1 MIFNINLSNQN
12 ITEMKNLLSALLLTF
27 GLGIATA
34 QTTAP
39 ATAKTATKKIE
50 KQAKKGE
57 AKVEKTATTADVK
70 LKKDGTPDKRYKAAK
85 TLKKDGTPDK
95 RYKVNK

>member
-1 MIFNINLSNQN
+1 
-12 ITEMKNLLSALLLTF
+12 MKNLLSALLLTF
-27 GLGIATA
+27 GVGLATS

-39 ATAKTATKKIE
+39 TAVKKQAQKTE
-50 KQAKKGE
+50 KQAKKVE
-57 AKVEKTATTADVK
+57 AKAEKTATASTVK
-70 LKKDGTPDKRYKAAK
+70 LKKDGTPDKRYKEAK

>member
-1 MIFNINLSNQN
+1 
-12 ITEMKNLLSALLLTF
+12 MKNLLTALMLTL
-27 GLGIATA
+27 GLGLASA
-34 QTTAP
+34 QTAAP
-39 ATAKTATKKIE
+39 VVAQKQAKKTE
-50 KQAKKGE
+50 KQAKKAE
-57 AKVEKTATTADVK
+57 AKMEKTAAKAEVK

>member
-1 MIFNINLSNQN
+1 LLNQN
-12 ITEMKNLLSALLLTF
+12 DTKMKNLLTTLLLTF
-27 GLGIATA
+27 GLGMATA
-34 QTTAP
+34 QTTP
-39 ATAKTATKKIE
+39 AAATATKKQAQKTE
-50 KQAKKGE
+50 KKATKSVEAQA
-57 AKVEKTATTADVK
+57 AKVANTPDVK

>member
-1 MIFNINLSNQN
+1 
-12 ITEMKNLLSALLLTF
+12 MKNLLSALLLTF
-27 GLGIATA
+27 GLGLATA
-34 QTTAP
+34 QTTTPRAASTAP
-39 ATAKTATKKIE
+39 ANTSKALAKKAEQQAKTGEAKIE
-50 KQAKKGE
+50 K
-57 AKVEKTATTADVK
+57 TAEVK

>member
-1 MIFNINLSNQN
+1 MLNQN
-12 ITEMKNLLSALLLTF
+12 DNKMKNLLTTLLLTF
-27 GLGIATA
+27 GLGMATA
-34 QTTAP
+34 QTAP
-39 ATAKTATKKIE
+39 AAPTAKKQAQKTERKATKSVE
-50 KQAKKGE
+50 AQA
-57 AKVEKTATTADVK
+57 AKVANTPDVK

>member
-1 MIFNINLSNQN
+1 
-12 ITEMKNLLSALLLTF
+12 MKNLLTALMLTL
-27 GLGIATA
+27 GLGFASA
-34 QTTAP
+34 QTAAP
-39 ATAKTATKKIE
+39 VVAQKQAQKTE
-50 KQAKKGE
+50 KQAKKAE
-57 AKVEKTATTADVK
+57 AKMEKTAAKAEVK